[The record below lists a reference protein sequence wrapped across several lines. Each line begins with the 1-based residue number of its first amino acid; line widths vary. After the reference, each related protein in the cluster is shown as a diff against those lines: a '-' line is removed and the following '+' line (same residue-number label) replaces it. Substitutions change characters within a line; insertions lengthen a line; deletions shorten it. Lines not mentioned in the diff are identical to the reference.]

1 MKRISPLEII
11 LSQSSVNSE
20 TYAFTTVKIPDNDK
34 FQYLMQNSL
43 EAKDSLNL
51 ISGISLSQ
59 AQVNALT
66 RNIVWMEEKY
76 VAGEIVLVP
85 TVYIAKLDNIKI
97 TGVQIYSNDVNLD
110 VDTFKNTG
118 LMNASNDFF
127 IDAKDSIFNT
137 GQILVTN
144 LLKLIFSNDITNNGQ
159 ISAADAFLKST
170 NGSILN
176 ETLFETIKVGD
187 ENNGY
192 TNTKI
197 GKIASITSTKGN
209 LILDAK
215 KEIINTGASLKST
228 FSIGLKT
235 QEGDVTFKT
244 IKNETSSN
252 TTSGRNFN
260 KTKKIDYIQS
270 SISSNDSIIIE
281 SGNDVNLESVK

>member
-1 MKRISPLEII
+1 MKRISPIEIM
-11 LSQSSVNSE
+11 LSQASSNSG
-20 TYAFTTVKIPDNDK
+20 TYAFTTVKIPDNDQ

-59 AQVNALT
+59 AQLNALT

-97 TGVQIYSNDVNLD
+97 TGARIYSNDVNLD

-144 LLKLIFSNDITNNGQ
+144 LLKL
-159 ISAADAFLKST
+159 
-170 NGSILN
+170 
-176 ETLFETIKVGD
+176 
-187 ENNGY
+187 
-192 TNTKI
+192 
-197 GKIASITSTKGN
+197 
-209 LILDAK
+209 
-215 KEIINTGASLKST
+215 
-228 FSIGLKT
+228 
-235 QEGDVTFKT
+235 
-244 IKNETSSN
+244 
-252 TTSGRNFN
+252 
-260 KTKKIDYIQS
+260 
-270 SISSNDSIIIE
+270 
-281 SGNDVNLESVK
+281 